1 MKTTNDL
8 KSAIE
13 VIKGHIKRLN
23 DEVLKLYAVRPYT
36 DKEAKAVEKLNSA
49 IAKEQENIATHRQ
62 LIAYIESTPP
72 RGIEESYNATL
83 ARLNAI
89 ENEVAQWADK
99 EAKKKVRT
107 LRGYADVKKQFKQLQ
122 YLMS

>member
-13 VIKGHIKRLN
+13 VIKGRIKRLN

-36 DKEAKAVEKLNSA
+36 DKEAKVVKKLHSA
-49 IAKEQENIATHRQ
+49 IAKEQEDIATHRQ

-72 RGIEESYNATL
+72 EESRRVTIPPL
-83 ARLNAI
+83 HGLMLS
-89 ENEVAQWADK
+89 
-99 EAKKKVRT
+99 RT
-107 LRGYADVKKQFKQLQ
+107 R
-122 YLMS
+122 

>member
-13 VIKGHIKRLN
+13 VIKGRIKRLN

-36 DKEAKAVEKLNSA
+36 DKEAKAVEKLHSA

-62 LIAYIESTPP
+62 LIAYIEITPP
-72 RGIEESYNATL
+72 PRNRGE
-83 ARLNAI
+83 
-89 ENEVAQWADK
+89 
-99 EAKKKVRT
+99 
-107 LRGYADVKKQFKQLQ
+107 LQ
-122 YLMS
+122 CHPCTA